1 VTSQIF
7 IVAAARS
14 GAGLFHSLFLLDKNF
29 HSGALSED
37 EKIAS
42 LLEKNLAK
50 NNYEMKDQKAGKLTA
65 AQVAKLQS
73 EYKGKLSQTKDVI
86 VDYNPRLA
94 SHVTQ
99 LADTFAQAKFI
110 FVTRSPAQTIWSSR
124 RAWESKKFVSH
135 PDLPE
140 WWGEPWAF
148 NLIPNWRELIGQPML
163 NIVASQWAFSIDS
176 IFKSSESIDSS
187 RWINTSFETLM
198 INPLQEMKRITKE
211 LDVEWNGKIPPIL
224 PTSKNA
230 LLLPG
235 GRQPRVAM
243 GQIGQVLEPHK
254 EIVIKYNAFR
264 APFSPK
270 KVNNPAAG
278 APRQGQRKTMK
289 SEGTNFAYTAS
300 KSFANLLESSN
311 SSVVISTYN
320 SGQVIFVRASN
331 GGLDAEFKSYSA
343 PMGIAVSANKLAVG
357 VKNAVLTYSN
367 QPPLSQFV
375 EPAGKS
381 DKVFAP
387 RTTVFTG
394 QIDIHEMEFGQGK
407 DADDLWFLNTS
418 FSCLCKLDM
427 NYSFQPVWKP
437 SWITDLAPEDRC
449 HLNGM
454 AMVNSIPKYVSA
466 LSQTNTKFGWRE
478 KKGVAG
484 VIIDTVTNKV
494 ICKGLSMPHSP
505 RWHNKKLWI
514 LESGKGSLATVSIET
529 GEVTTIVTLPGF
541 TRGLNFIG
549 PYALVGLSQVRES
562 VFKDLPITSKKDE
575 RNCGVWII
583 DTRNGEIVGELK
595 FSGIVKEIFDVKVL
609 PNTKWPT
616 ILDDPGLT
624 QSHFVLS
631 SSHAKQKP
639 K

>member
-1 VTSQIF
+1 MTSQIF
-7 IVAAARS
+7 IVAAPRS
-14 GAGLFHSLFLLDKNF
+14 GAGLLHSLLLLDENF
-29 HSGALSED
+29 CSGSLSED
-37 EKIAS
+37 EKIAL
-42 LLEKNLAK
+42 LLENDLAK
-50 NNYEMKDQKAGKLTA
+50 NNYEIKTKKSSKLIA
-65 AQVAKLQS
+65 ARVAKLEN
-73 EYKGKLSQTKDVI
+73 EYERKGSKTKEVF
-86 VDYNPRLA
+86 VDYSPRLA
-94 SHVTQ
+94 IHVSE
-99 LADTFAQAKFI
+99 LATAFPEAKFI
-110 FVTRSPAQTIWSSR
+110 FVTRNPAQTIWSGR
-124 RAWESKKFVSH
+124 RAWDSKKFASY

-148 NLIPNWRELIGQPML
+148 HLTPNWRALIGQPIL
-163 NIVASQWAFSIDS
+163 NIVASQWAFSVES
-176 IFKSSESIDSS
+176 IFESSESIDPG

-198 INPLQEMKRITKE
+198 INPSEELARITKE
-211 LDVEWNGKIPPIL
+211 LNLEWNGKIPHIL

-235 GRQPRVAM
+235 GRQPRIPM

-254 EIVIKYNAFR
+254 ETVIKYNKFR
-264 APFSPK
+264 EPFSPK
-270 KVNNPAAG
+270 RVNNTAPD
-278 APRQGQRKTMK
+278 APRRGQRKTMK

-300 KSFANLLESSN
+300 KSFSNLLESSN

-331 GGLDAEFKSYSA
+331 GGLDAEFKGYSA

-394 QIDIHEMEFGQGK
+394 QIDIHEMEFGEGK
-407 DADDLWFLNTS
+407 DIDDLWFLNTS

-454 AMVNSIPKYVSA
+454 AMVDSIPKYVSA

-505 RWHNKKLWI
+505 RWHDKKLWI

-529 GEVTTIVTLPGF
+529 GEVTTIATLPGF

-549 PYALVGLSQVRES
+549 PFALVGLSQVRES
-562 VFKDLPITSKKDE
+562 VFKNLPITSKKDE

-616 ILDDPGLT
+616 ILDDPALT

-631 SSHAKQKP
+631 SNHAQQKP
-639 K
+639 R

>member
-1 VTSQIF
+1 MSAQIF
-7 IVAAARS
+7 IIAAPRS
-14 GAGLFHSLFLLDKNF
+14 GAGLLHKLLLLDESF
-29 HSGALSED
+29 HAGALTSD
-37 EKIAS
+37 ENIVS
-42 LLEKNLAK
+42 FLEKGLIK
-50 NNYEMKDQKAGKLTA
+50 NNYQLGEKKTKKLTP
-65 AQVAKLQS
+65 AQKLKLQA
-73 EYKGKLSQTKDVI
+73 EYGSKSSKGVKVI
-86 VDYNPRLA
+86 ADYNPRL
-94 SHVTQ
+94 SVHVSE
-99 LADTFAQAKFI
+99 LAEAFPDAKFI
-110 FVTRSPAQTIWSSR
+110 FVTRNPAQTIWSAR
-124 RAWESKKFVSH
+124 RAWESKKFVSY
-135 PDLPE
+135 PDLPD

-148 NLIPNWRELIGQPML
+148 ALTPNWRDLIGQPIL
-163 NIVASQWAFSIDS
+163 NIVASQWAYSVES
-176 IFKSSESIDSS
+176 IFAASEGIDQK
-187 RWINTSFETLM
+187 RWFNASFESLM
-198 INPLQEMKRITKE
+198 TNPQEEMSRITKG
-211 LDVEWNGKIPPIL
+211 LKLEWKGKIPHIL
-224 PTSKNA
+224 PTSTNA

-235 GRQPRVAM
+235 GRQPRIPM

-254 EIVIKYNAFR
+254 ETVIKYNAFR
-264 APFSPK
+264 EPFSPQR
-270 KVNNPAAG
+270 VQNAAPG
-278 APRQGQRKTMK
+278 APRMGQRKTVK

-300 KSFANLLESSN
+300 KSFSKLLESSN

-320 SGQVIFVRASN
+320 SGQVIFVRASD
-331 GGLDAEFKSYSA
+331 GGLNAEFKGYSA
-343 PMGIAVSANKLAVG
+343 PMGIAVSENKLAVG
-357 VKNAVLTYSN
+357 VQNSVITYSN

-387 RTTVFTG
+387 RTVVFTG

-407 DADDLWFLNTS
+407 DIDDLWFLNTS

-454 AMVNSIPKYVSA
+454 AMVDSIPKYVSA

-494 ICKGLSMPHSP
+494 ICEGLSMPHSP
-505 RWHNKKLWI
+505 RWHDGKLWI

-529 GEVTTIVTLPGF
+529 GKVTTIATLPGF

-575 RNCGVWII
+575 RNCGVWIV
-583 DTRNGEIVGELK
+583 DTRNGEVVGELK
-595 FSGIVKEIFDVKVL
+595 FSGVVKEIFDVKVL

-616 ILDDPGLT
+616 ILDDPALV

-631 SSHAKQKP
+631 ANHAQQKP
-639 K
+639 R

>member
-1 VTSQIF
+1 
-7 IVAAARS
+7 
-14 GAGLFHSLFLLDKNF
+14 
-29 HSGALSED
+29 
-37 EKIAS
+37 
-42 LLEKNLAK
+42 
-50 NNYEMKDQKAGKLTA
+50 
-65 AQVAKLQS
+65 
-73 EYKGKLSQTKDVI
+73 
-86 VDYNPRLA
+86 
-94 SHVTQ
+94 
-99 LADTFAQAKFI
+99 
-110 FVTRSPAQTIWSSR
+110 
-124 RAWESKKFVSH
+124 
-135 PDLPE
+135 
-140 WWGEPWAF
+140 
-148 NLIPNWRELIGQPML
+148 
-163 NIVASQWAFSIDS
+163 
-176 IFKSSESIDSS
+176 
-187 RWINTSFETLM
+187 
-198 INPLQEMKRITKE
+198 
-211 LDVEWNGKIPPIL
+211 
-224 PTSKNA
+224 
-230 LLLPG
+230 
-235 GRQPRVAM
+235 
-243 GQIGQVLEPHK
+243 
-254 EIVIKYNAFR
+254 
-264 APFSPK
+264 
-270 KVNNPAAG
+270 
-278 APRQGQRKTMK
+278 MK

-331 GGLDAEFKSYSA
+331 GGLNAEFKGYLV
-343 PMGIAVSANKLAVG
+343 PMGVAVSANKLAVG

-367 QPPLSQFV
+367 QPSLSQLV

-387 RTTVFTG
+387 RTTIFTG
-394 QIDIHEMEFGQGK
+394 QIDIHEMEFGEGK

-454 AMVNSIPKYVSA
+454 AMVDSIPKYVSA

-529 GEVTTIVTLPGF
+529 GEVTTIATLPGF

-549 PYALVGLSQVRES
+549 PFALVGLSQVRES

-583 DTRNGEIVGELK
+583 DTRNGEIVGELR
-595 FSGIVKEIFDVKVL
+595 FSGVVKEIFDVKVL
-609 PNTKWPT
+609 HNTKWPT
-616 ILDDPGLT
+616 ILDDPALT

-631 SSHAKQKP
+631 SNHAQQKP
-639 K
+639 R